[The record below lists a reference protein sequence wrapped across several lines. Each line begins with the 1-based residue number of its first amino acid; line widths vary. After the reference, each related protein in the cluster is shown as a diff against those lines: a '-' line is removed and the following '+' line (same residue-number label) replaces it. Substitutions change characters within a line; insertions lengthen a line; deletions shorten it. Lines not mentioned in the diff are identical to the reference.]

1 MIIVNKSGRLKY
13 KNLKFKCALGKAGIG
28 KKNIEGDNITPKGTY
43 RIIQIYYRK
52 DRVKKI
58 SSSFK
63 LNKITKSMGWCDD
76 PSSKKYNQLIRLP
89 TKYSH
94 EKLYQKNNIYDLLL
108 VIDYNMN
115 PVVVNKGSAI
125 FIHVAKKN
133 YKPTAGCIALKKR
146 DILKLIKILK
156 LNTKI
161 LIK

>member
-1 MIIVNKSGRLKY
+1 MIIVNKSGQLKY

-89 TKYSH
+89 TKCSH

-115 PVVVNKGSAI
+115 PVVINKGSAI

-133 YKPTAGCIALKKR
+133 YKPTAGCISLKKR